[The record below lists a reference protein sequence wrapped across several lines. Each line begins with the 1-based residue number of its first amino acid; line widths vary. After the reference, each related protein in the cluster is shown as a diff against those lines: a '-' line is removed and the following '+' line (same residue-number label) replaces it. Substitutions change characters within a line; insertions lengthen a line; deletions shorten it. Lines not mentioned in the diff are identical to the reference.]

1 MASLE
6 GWSSTIE
13 LHPRVSFETQM
24 SLEHRPYRVCVDAS
38 FYDQVGGQSF
48 FDRLVDA
55 FYEGVE
61 KSELLRAMY
70 PKDLS
75 ESKRHMVLF
84 LTQYWGGPTTYQ
96 QERGHPRLRMRH
108 APFRITK
115 GARDAWRGAMNA
127 ALASVRSELTDEQF
141 AELTSYFEVAA
152 NQMRN
157 V

>member
-1 MASLE
+1 
-6 GWSSTIE
+6 
-13 LHPRVSFETQM
+13 
-24 SLEHRPYRVCVDAS
+24 
-38 FYDQVGGQSF
+38 
-48 FDRLVDA
+48 
-55 FYEGVE
+55 
-61 KSELLRAMY
+61 
-70 PKDLS
+70 
-75 ESKRHMVLF
+75 MVLF

-115 GARDAWRGAMNA
+115 GARDAWLGAMNA

-152 NQMRN
+152 DQMRN